1 MNLKGKFVRREGTLL
16 IFGSTRK
23 PEWRPM
29 EVSGQLDYNQL
40 KPDTWYELTLDDNSN
55 TLVRFRELPPL
66 RNASGG
72 GPRAGGRVPQPKDPN
87 LITRDSVMACATG
100 FAKSAMESGICKS
113 WMDAAEAGK
122 AWAVLWKP
130 DAFPQRPPEQVP
142 RTVPPNPLP
151 PDSPPLR
158 LPSDEAPPPPDPV
171 PGLDDEGWYS

>member
-40 KPDTWYELTLDDNSN
+40 KPDTWYELTLDDNTN

-66 RNASGG
+66 RGG

-100 FAKSAMESGICKS
+100 FAKSCMESGICKS

-130 DAFPQRPPEQVP
+130 DAFPRAGPEPLP
-142 RTVPPNPLP
+142 RTA
-151 PDSPPLR
+151 PDNS
-158 LPSDEAPPPPDPV
+158 PPPPEPT
-171 PGLDDEGWYS
+171 PGLDDEGGDS